1 MTHLRKLM
9 LEELQGRKS
18 LHGRVALFRNGWFN
32 LIPKVSE
39 FANHLPGAQLLRSFG
54 EP

>member
-1 MTHLRKLM
+1 VTHLRRLM

-18 LHGRVALFRNGWFN
+18 LHCCLALFRNGWFD
-32 LIPKVSE
+32 LLPEVSE
-39 FANHLPGAQLLRSFG
+39 FPDHLPGAQLLRSFA